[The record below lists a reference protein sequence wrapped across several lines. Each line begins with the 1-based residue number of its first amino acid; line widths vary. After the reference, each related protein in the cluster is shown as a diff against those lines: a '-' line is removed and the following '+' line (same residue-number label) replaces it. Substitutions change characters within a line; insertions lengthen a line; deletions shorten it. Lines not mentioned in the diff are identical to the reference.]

1 MYSVRDDAKS
11 AGLPHSD
18 IPGSKVA
25 PTSPGL
31 FAECHVLHRL
41 SMPRHPPNALLIL
54 ESSSSCAGMKPEDR
68 GQRTEVRNLRRQRP
82 AKNKIHA
89 HNAQLYPSGKTLPAN
104 LCFAPQLPG
113 AALRPLGFGE
123 RSPARG
129 RACLDPSM
137 GLGKLFRTNFR
148 YKIKNSLGTS
158 YQPPEGQSME
168 ARILFTIS

>member
-54 ESSSSCAGMKPEDR
+54 ESSSSCAGMKSDDITP
-68 GQRTEVRNLRRQRP
+68 T
-82 AKNKIHA
+82 

-104 LCFAPQLPG
+104 FCSAPQSPG
-113 AALRPLGFGE
+113 AALRPLGHGE
-123 RSPARG
+123 RSPARR
-129 RACLDPSM
+129 RACLNPKGSR
-137 GLGKLFRTNFR
+137 RTLMHEPRN
-148 YKIKNSLGTS
+148 KSKNSLGTS

-168 ARILFTIS
+168 ARILFTISKNKPHTRR

>member
-1 MYSVRDDAKS
+1 MYSVRDDAKC

-54 ESSSSCAGMKPEDR
+54 ESSSSCAGMKSDDITP
-68 GQRTEVRNLRRQRP
+68 T
-82 AKNKIHA
+82 

-113 AALRPLGFGE
+113 AALRPLGYGE